1 MQQTTKL
8 LTNTINNTT
17 ATSNF
22 LYKIIIMIEKLFI
35 RNYLIIK
42 EAEIDFSKG
51 LNILT
56 GETGAGKSIILDAI
70 SMLLGE
76 RADYSLI
83 KKDED
88 KLVVE
93 GNFSFKNNKKLKNFL
108 KNIQDEEGNENFPE
122 NGNTEFNE
130 HIILRRE
137 LFRKGVSRNFIND
150 SPVNISDMKKFGDLI
165 IDIHSQNEHQSL
177 LDKETHIEILDN
189 FINNKALFSR
199 YSAEFENLKKLINSF
214 KELYSKKEELAS
226 KRSFLD
232 FQLKEINNVNLSPD
246 EDRELE
252 NEIKK
257 LENTETISLALN
269 SSLKVLSEDESNA
282 RSFISIA
289 LKELKKVAEFDK
301 SFEKIIEDLEN
312 SYILVKESSES
323 LLSYDA
329 DLSFDNT
336 GIDQL
341 RDRMSSISHLKKKFG
356 LTVNELISKSEKLTE
371 ELNFADNFDYEIE
384 QLRKKINSEKEETG
398 KSAKSISELRLKKSK
413 ELENKINKLLKEI
426 GLESAEFKV
435 EIKNIPARLTE
446 QAEEEDFYSVKNG
459 KELLKIVHSGFDN
472 VEFLIKTNKGSDFTP
487 LKKSASGGEISRIML
502 AIKTVLSEKDDIPIL
517 VFDEI
522 DAGISG
528 RIAQKV
534 GKMLHS
540 LSESHQIICITHLP
554 QIAAMS
560 DKHFHVS
567 KKDEKGVTSAFIKNL
582 TEEEKIT
589 EVAKLISGE
598 KVTEAATKSAI
609 ELIGK

>member
-1 MQQTTKL
+1 
-8 LTNTINNTT
+8 
-17 ATSNF
+17 
-22 LYKIIIMIEKLFI
+22 MIEKLFI